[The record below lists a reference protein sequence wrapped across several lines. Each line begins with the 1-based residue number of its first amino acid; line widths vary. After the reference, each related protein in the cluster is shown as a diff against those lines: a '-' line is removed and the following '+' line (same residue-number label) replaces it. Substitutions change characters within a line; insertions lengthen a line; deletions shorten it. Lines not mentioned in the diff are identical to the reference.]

1 MGEKKLISRVL
12 LYIWTAD
19 QYGRITDSK
28 RLAEVSNL
36 EVPFATTSD

>member
-1 MGEKKLISRVL
+1 MGEKRLIVRVL

-19 QYGRITDSK
+19 QYGCITDSE